1 MESRKGAGGEGTLS
15 RSPRNW
21 KNGRSREVYEL
32 EPSQYSYSFLSFS
45 SLSLCLSLCHLLFSC
60 PFPPMRKY
68 LACHSLTAIIERNE
82 RTWQDVL
89 AKCHRFQSRAKG
101 VLFLVRRNWFPWSW
115 RERAR
120 KRRRRYRRAEGLERS
135 WVACLWHDGAV
146 IRIDSG

>member
-32 EPSQYSYSFLSFS
+32 EPSRYNYSFLHLFL
-45 SLSLCLSLCHLLFSC
+45 SLSLSSSFFMSISVHAKISRVSF
-60 PFPPMRKY
+60 FDRDNRAKREDAM
-68 LACHSLTAIIERNE
+68 
-82 RTWQDVL
+82 WQDAL

-101 VLFLVRRNWFPWSW
+101 MLFLVRRNWFPWSW

-146 IRIDSG
+146 IRIDSGW